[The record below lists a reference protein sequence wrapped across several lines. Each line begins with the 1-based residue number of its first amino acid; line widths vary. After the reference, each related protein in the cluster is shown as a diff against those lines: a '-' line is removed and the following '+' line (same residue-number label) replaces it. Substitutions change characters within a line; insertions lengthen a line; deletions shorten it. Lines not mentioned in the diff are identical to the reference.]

1 MQIAQTHRLLLR
13 HFRPADADALM
24 HIFGDSDVM
33 FYGTGAK
40 DRAWVERWLA
50 AVIEQDYPNWGFGL
64 WAVVLKANDALI
76 GYCGLSQFKDLGG
89 QPEVEI
95 GYRLRKS
102 HWGQG
107 LATEA
112 AIAVRDY
119 FFTTL
124 KLPRLVAMIDPRNTA
139 SINVATKLGMHYEK
153 DVVFQGFLDRL
164 YVIEQTGDPS
174 QGR

>member
-1 MQIAQTHRLLLR
+1 MHIAQTNRLQLR
-13 HFRPADADALM
+13 HFCPADPDALM
-24 HIFGDSDVM
+24 HVFGDPEVM

-40 DRAWVERWLA
+40 DRAWVENWLRE
-50 AVIEQDYPNWGFGL
+50 VIEENYPNWEFGL
-64 WAVVLKANDALI
+64 WAVELKANDKYI

-89 QPEVEI
+89 QPEIEI
-95 GYRLRKS
+95 GYRLPKS
-102 HWGQG
+102 HWGEG

-119 FFTTL
+119 FFKML
-124 KLPRLVAMIDPRNTA
+124 KLPRLVAMIDPRNMA

-164 YVIEQTGDPS
+164 YVMEQPGGS
-174 QGR
+174 SSRM